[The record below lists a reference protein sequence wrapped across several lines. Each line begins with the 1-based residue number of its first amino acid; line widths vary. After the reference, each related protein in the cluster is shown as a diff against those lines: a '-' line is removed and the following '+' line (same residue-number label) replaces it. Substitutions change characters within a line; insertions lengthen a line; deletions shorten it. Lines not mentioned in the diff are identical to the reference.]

1 MRATKTIVAA
11 IAVAMV
17 GTVAPLVTP
26 ASIASATSV
35 TNITFWSWVP
45 EIQENVTLFNKTHP
59 GIHVT
64 LVDAG
69 SSLTE
74 YTKLFAAIKAGK
86 QPDVAQVEYEF
97 LPEFLSQG
105 ALDNIAA
112 DVPAGFGKN
121 FAPWAWSEVSSGSAV
136 YSIPQDAGPMVMYYR
151 SDLFAKYGLSVPTT
165 WAEYASDAV
174 TLHKD
179 DPSLY
184 ITDFPQD
191 VSPFLGLMWAN
202 GAAWFGT
209 KGDSWTVDIA
219 GTRSTSVAS
228 YWQDL
233 LNQGLVKTDE
243 DFSAAWY
250 KDIVDSNV
258 ATILSASWANSQF
271 PDNAPAESGD
281 WRVALLPQW
290 PGENSSGA
298 WGGSTD
304 PVIKGTP
311 TADIADAATFSEW
324 LNSNSASWNLLI
336 TKSGTYPSYEPAL
349 KNSYLTGPVKYY
361 GNEVIGNVLA
371 QANKDVNTAWKWGPT
386 MSTVFTQWNDL
397 LGAAINKTT
406 TLPAGLD
413 TLQGDTLDSLINSGF
428 SVVKQG

>member
-1 MRATKTIVAA
+1 M
-11 IAVAMV
+11 
-17 GTVAPLVTP
+17 
-26 ASIASATSV
+26 
-35 TNITFWSWVP
+35 
-45 EIQENVTLFNKTHP
+45 
-59 GIHVT
+59 T

-86 QPDVAQVEYEF
+86 QPEVAQVEYEF

-112 DVPAGFGKN
+112 DVPSGFGRDY
-121 FAPWAWSEVSSGSAV
+121 APWAWSEVSSGSAI

-151 SDLFAKYGLSVPTT
+151 SDLFAKYRLSVPTT
-165 WAEYASDAV
+165 WAEYAADAV

-191 VSPFLGLMWAN
+191 VSPFLGLMWEN

-209 KGDSWTVDIA
+209 KGNSWTVDID
-219 GTRSTSVAS
+219 GMRSTSVAS
-228 YWQDL
+228 YWQNL
-233 LNQGLVKTDE
+233 LGKGLVKTDE

-250 KDIVDSNV
+250 KDLTGSSV

-290 PGENSSGA
+290 PDQTSSGA
-298 WGGSTD
+298 WGGSTGRRHQGHTRRRRRRRSH
-304 PVIKGTP
+304 VLGV
-311 TADIADAATFSEW
+311 AELQLSQ
-324 LNSNSASWNLLI
+324 L
-336 TKSGTYPSYEPAL
+336 EPAH
-349 KNSYLTGPVKYY
+349 NQ
-361 GNEVIGNVLA
+361 ER
-371 QANKDVNTAWKWGPT
+371 DVPR
-386 MSTVFTQWNDL
+386 L
-397 LGAAINKTT
+397 
-406 TLPAGLD
+406 LPALEEP
-413 TLQGDTLDSLINSGF
+413 LPRRPRQVLRQSGHRQRR
-428 SVVKQG
+428 SPRPTRRSTPLGCGARPCRRSSPNGTTCSAPLSTKRRRCRPG

>member
-11 IAVAMV
+11 VAVAMV
-17 GTVAPLVTP
+17 GTVAPLVTA
-26 ASIASATSV
+26 ASSASASSV

-45 EIQENVTLFNKTHP
+45 EISENVALFNKTHP

-112 DVPAGFGKN
+112 DVPAGFGKS

-151 SDLFAKYGLSVPTT
+151 SDLFAKYNLSVPTT

-191 VSPFLGLMWAN
+191 VSPFLGLMWEN

-209 KGDSWTVDIA
+209 KGNSWTVDID
-219 GTRSTSVAS
+219 GMRSTSVAS
-228 YWQDL
+228 YWQNM

-250 KDIVDSNV
+250 KDIDDSNV
-258 ATILSASWANSQF
+258 ASILSASWANGQF
-271 PDNAPAESGD
+271 PSNAPAEKGD

-290 PGENSSGA
+290 PGETSSGA

-304 PVIKGTP
+304 AVIKGTP
-311 TADIADAATFSEW
+311 TADIAASATFSEW
-324 LNSNSASWNLLI
+324 LNSNPASWNLLI
-336 TKSGTYPSYEPAL
+336 TKSGTYPANVPAL
-349 KNSYLTGPVKYY
+349 KNPYLVGPVAYY
-361 GNEVIGNVLA
+361 GGQVIGNVLA
-371 QANKDVNTAWKWGPT
+371 QANKEVNTSWVWGPT

-406 TLPAGLD
+406 TLPAGLA
-413 TLQGDTLDSLINSGF
+413 TLQGDTLDSLINAGF